1 MNKQLAE
8 VGEFCLN
15 ERCERYGDVPGAQ
28 IIRFGQTRKGTQRFR
43 CQVCGK
49 VFSETTGTLFYK
61 KRTPRKDILEVLA
74 LLAEGVRISSLS
86 RAKGFKEDT
95 ILGWLREAAQHAE
108 QIEAILMGDY
118 RVSQAQI
125 DGLWAYVGHK
135 GEKGAMAKAMSADNS
150 GAAR

>member
-1 MNKQLAE
+1 MRQELAE
-8 VGEFCLN
+8 VGAFCPSEN
-15 ERCERYGDVPGAQ
+15 CESYGDVVHAQ

-43 CQVCGK
+43 CQVCGGT
-49 VFSETTGTLFYK
+49 FSETTGTLFYK
-61 KRTPRKDILEVLA
+61 KRTRRKDIVEVLA

-95 ILGWLREAAQHAE
+95 ILDWLREAAGHAE
-108 QIEAILMGDY
+108 QIEAVLMADY
-118 RVSQAQI
+118 QVTQAQI

-135 GEKGAMAKAMSADNS
+135 GEKGAMMKATSADSS

>member
-1 MNKQLAE
+1 MSKRLAE

-15 ERCERYGDVPGAQ
+15 ENCERYGDVKNAQ
-28 IIRFGQTRKGTQRFR
+28 IIHFGKTKKGTQRFR
-43 CQVCGK
+43 CQVCSK
-49 VFSETTGTLFYK
+49 VFSETTGTLFHHK
-61 KRTPRKDILEVLA
+61 HTPRKEILETLA
-74 LLAEGVRISSLS
+74 LLTEGVRISSIS

-95 ILGWLREAAQHAE
+95 ILSWLREAAQHAE
-108 QIEAILMGDY
+108 QIEAILMTDY

-135 GEKGAMAKAMSADNS
+135 GEKGATQKATSVGSS

>member
-1 MNKQLAE
+1 MAQALAE
-8 VGEFCLN
+8 VGAFCPN
-15 ERCERYGDVPGAQ
+15 ESCECYGDMAHAQ
-28 IIRFGQTRKGTQRFR
+28 IIRFGQTKKGTQRFR
-43 CQVCGK
+43 CQVCGGT
-49 VFSETTGTLFYK
+49 FSETTGTLFHK
-61 KRTPRKDILEVLA
+61 KRTPRRDILEVLA

-108 QIEAILMGDY
+108 QLEAILMADY
-118 RVSQAQI
+118 QVSQAQI

-135 GEKGAMAKAMSADNS
+135 GEKGAMMKAPNADSS